1 MTEIEGRI
9 NDQPI
14 VILIDLGASNSYISL
29 NLVEKIKLDKRKHG
43 KSWLVQ
49 LSTKTIRRISEIVKG
64 VYWI

>member
-1 MTEIEGRI
+1 MIEIEGRI

-14 VILIDLGASNSYISL
+14 VVLIDLGASNSYISP
-29 NLVEKIKLDKRKHG
+29 NLVEKFKLDKRKHG

-49 LSTKTIRRISEIVKG
+49 LATRTKRRINEIVKG